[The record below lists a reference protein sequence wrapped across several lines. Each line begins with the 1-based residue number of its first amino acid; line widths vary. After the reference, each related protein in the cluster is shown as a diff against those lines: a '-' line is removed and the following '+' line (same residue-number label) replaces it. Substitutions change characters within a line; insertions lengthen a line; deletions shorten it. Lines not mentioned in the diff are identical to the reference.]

1 MSDFVIVDIHW
12 GKGESQFGITE
23 EMKNM
28 ARFVIDCGADM
39 VMGTHAVGIQ
49 PIDMYNGKPIIY
61 STGYFMTNLEY
72 ETTKLSYMF
81 NFKFNKDTK
90 LESIEMTPIYIK
102 DLKETVLFNSF
113 DSFNSNVNMNS
124 LVNRSKEKGVNAE
137 VKDGKIVVSF

>member
-1 MSDFVIVDIHW
+1 
-12 GKGESQFGITE
+12 
-23 EMKNM
+23 
-28 ARFVIDCGADM
+28 
-39 VMGTHAVGIQ
+39 
-49 PIDMYNGKPIIY
+49 
-61 STGYFMTNLEY
+61 
-72 ETTKLSYMF
+72 MF

>member
-1 MSDFVIVDIHW
+1 MWS
-12 GKGESQFGITE
+12 
-23 EMKNM
+23 
-28 ARFVIDCGADM
+28 R
-39 VMGTHAVGIQ
+39 
-49 PIDMYNGKPIIY
+49 Y
-61 STGYFMTNLEY
+61 GYGNSCCWN
-72 ETTKLSYMF
+72 LSYIF

-90 LESIEMTPIYIK
+90 LESIDMTPIYIK

>member
-1 MSDFVIVDIHW
+1 
-12 GKGESQFGITE
+12 
-23 EMKNM
+23 
-28 ARFVIDCGADM
+28 
-39 VMGTHAVGIQ
+39 
-49 PIDMYNGKPIIY
+49 
-61 STGYFMTNLEY
+61 MTNLEY

-137 VKDGKIVVSF
+137 VKDGKIVIIF